1 MEIGK
6 RYIIVSDDDNKT
18 FAGDVVSITDQ
29 TLVLRNHS
37 DRTYQN
43 GQGVHTMPLT
53 TIISIFS
60 VDNLIVGQPYIFTIL
75 SGEERYGEYVS
86 ISWKYGIVKIKRNTE
101 TVSFPFYW
109 INDIRSSENDASL
122 SYIPI

>member
-6 RYIIVSDDDNKT
+6 RYIFVSDDNKT
-18 FAGDVVSITDQ
+18 FAGEVVSITDQ

-43 GQGVHTMPLT
+43 GQGVHSIPLT

-60 VDNLIVGQPYIFTIL
+60 VDNLIVGQPIHL
-75 SGEERYGEYVS
+75 
-86 ISWKYGIVKIKRNTE
+86 
-101 TVSFPFYW
+101 
-109 INDIRSSENDASL
+109 
-122 SYIPI
+122 